1 MCHVTVEVGCVLD
14 LFTVEAPPSICFV
27 CTVSKERDL
36 CSMTRHVFNR
46 YEILCMILMN
56 GETGII
62 RVHIRGPLH
71 KLTRVLSGCTHHS
84 VCLSVAVTSTFYL
97 ALRQFSSDGP
107 ILIVGLLPFD
117 GSAN

>member
-1 MCHVTVEVGCVLD
+1 MSCYSGSRVS

-46 YEILCMILMN
+46 YEILCRILMN

-62 RVHIRGPLH
+62 RVHIRRPLH

-84 VCLSVAVTSTFYL
+84 ACLSVTITSTFYL
-97 ALRQFSSDGP
+97 ALRPSFSDGP

-117 GSAN
+117 GPAN